1 MTVQEIQEIGFE
13 KAVFGGYDM
22 KSVDTFLERVAEEFA
37 AMQKENA
44 AMKAKMK
51 VLVDK
56 IEEYRGVEEGM
67 HRTLL
72 TAQSIAQETI
82 DKAKKEA
89 EEIIAS
95 AKDETANK
103 VKDTQA
109 EINTEEQKL
118 ETARKNTAEFI
129 AHVAKLYQSQ
139 ARALAELA
147 KGENLAPVQ
156 QTEDAKNTN
165 ATGKGDAPV
174 EDATRKFDFG
184 ELQFAEV
191 EFTRCIFHW
200 CIALPSRICV
210 LCIFSLLYRSEV
222 FALRQLCQRSCLRL
236 IQLCYMS
243 DKLSSVLAG
252 SLQFLFLGVDFRLGV
267 FHLVCGFIL
276 RRSNDLLCFLLR
288 LVDCLLCNR
297 LSGQQGTVHSFFNT
311 AVFFNFIDQHLHF
324 CLHSSVFLLHR
335 CKFLCNT
342 LEKSIDRLHVISAEN
357 RFFKADFLYFLHR
370 HMFFLRLY
378 IICRTDTE
386 KWSGCARPKSAP
398 FVRQA

>member
-67 HRTLL
+67 HRTLRPHSRLHRRQL
-72 TAQSIAQETI
+72 TRRRRT
-82 DKAKKEA
+82 

-103 VKDTQA
+103 VKNTQA

-156 QTEDAKNTN
+156 QTEMSKKHKCDWEGRCTSGRCN
-165 ATGKGDAPV
+165 A
-174 EDATRKFDFG
+174 
-184 ELQFAEV
+184 
-191 EFTRCIFHW
+191 
-200 CIALPSRICV
+200 
-210 LCIFSLLYRSEV
+210 
-222 FALRQLCQRSCLRL
+222 
-236 IQLCYMS
+236 
-243 DKLSSVLAG
+243 
-252 SLQFLFLGVDFRLGV
+252 
-267 FHLVCGFIL
+267 
-276 RRSNDLLCFLLR
+276 
-288 LVDCLLCNR
+288 
-297 LSGQQGTVHSFFNT
+297 
-311 AVFFNFIDQHLHF
+311 
-324 CLHSSVFLLHR
+324 
-335 CKFLCNT
+335 
-342 LEKSIDRLHVISAEN
+342 
-357 RFFKADFLYFLHR
+357 
-370 HMFFLRLY
+370 
-378 IICRTDTE
+378 
-386 KWSGCARPKSAP
+386 
-398 FVRQA
+398 

>member
-118 ETARKNTAEFI
+118 EAARKNTAEFI

-156 QTEDAKNTN
+156 PTEAAKITN
-165 ATGKGDAPV
+165 ATEKGDAPV
-174 EDATRKFDFG
+174 EDATRKLDFG
-184 ELQFAEV
+184 ELQF
-191 EFTRCIFHW
+191 
-200 CIALPSRICV
+200 
-210 LCIFSLLYRSEV
+210 
-222 FALRQLCQRSCLRL
+222 
-236 IQLCYMS
+236 
-243 DKLSSVLAG
+243 
-252 SLQFLFLGVDFRLGV
+252 
-267 FHLVCGFIL
+267 
-276 RRSNDLLCFLLR
+276 
-288 LVDCLLCNR
+288 
-297 LSGQQGTVHSFFNT
+297 GTEY
-311 AVFFNFIDQHLHF
+311 D
-324 CLHSSVFLLHR
+324 
-335 CKFLCNT
+335 
-342 LEKSIDRLHVISAEN
+342 
-357 RFFKADFLYFLHR
+357 
-370 HMFFLRLY
+370 
-378 IICRTDTE
+378 
-386 KWSGCARPKSAP
+386 PKD
-398 FVRQA
+398 VK

>member
-118 ETARKNTAEFI
+118 EAARKNTAEFI

-156 QTEDAKNTN
+156 PTEAAKTTN
-165 ATGKGDAPV
+165 ATAKGDAPV

-184 ELQFAEV
+184 ELQF
-191 EFTRCIFHW
+191 
-200 CIALPSRICV
+200 
-210 LCIFSLLYRSEV
+210 
-222 FALRQLCQRSCLRL
+222 
-236 IQLCYMS
+236 
-243 DKLSSVLAG
+243 
-252 SLQFLFLGVDFRLGV
+252 
-267 FHLVCGFIL
+267 
-276 RRSNDLLCFLLR
+276 
-288 LVDCLLCNR
+288 
-297 LSGQQGTVHSFFNT
+297 GTEY
-311 AVFFNFIDQHLHF
+311 D
-324 CLHSSVFLLHR
+324 
-335 CKFLCNT
+335 
-342 LEKSIDRLHVISAEN
+342 
-357 RFFKADFLYFLHR
+357 
-370 HMFFLRLY
+370 
-378 IICRTDTE
+378 
-386 KWSGCARPKSAP
+386 PKD
-398 FVRQA
+398 VK

>member
-118 ETARKNTAEFI
+118 EAARKNTAEFI
-129 AHVAKLYQSQ
+129 AHVVKLYQSQ

-156 QTEDAKNTN
+156 PIEDAKNTN

-184 ELQFAEV
+184 ELQF
-191 EFTRCIFHW
+191 
-200 CIALPSRICV
+200 
-210 LCIFSLLYRSEV
+210 
-222 FALRQLCQRSCLRL
+222 
-236 IQLCYMS
+236 
-243 DKLSSVLAG
+243 
-252 SLQFLFLGVDFRLGV
+252 
-267 FHLVCGFIL
+267 
-276 RRSNDLLCFLLR
+276 
-288 LVDCLLCNR
+288 
-297 LSGQQGTVHSFFNT
+297 GTEY
-311 AVFFNFIDQHLHF
+311 D
-324 CLHSSVFLLHR
+324 
-335 CKFLCNT
+335 
-342 LEKSIDRLHVISAEN
+342 
-357 RFFKADFLYFLHR
+357 
-370 HMFFLRLY
+370 
-378 IICRTDTE
+378 
-386 KWSGCARPKSAP
+386 PKD
-398 FVRQA
+398 VK

>member
-147 KGENLAPVQ
+147 K
-156 QTEDAKNTN
+156 AKTSL
-165 ATGKGDAPV
+165 
-174 EDATRKFDFG
+174 RY
-184 ELQFAEV
+184 
-191 EFTRCIFHW
+191 
-200 CIALPSRICV
+200 SR
-210 LCIFSLLYRSEV
+210 LKM
-222 FALRQLCQRSCLRL
+222 QRT
-236 IQLCYMS
+236 QM
-243 DKLSSVLAG
+243 
-252 SLQFLFLGVDFRLGV
+252 RLGRAMHQWKMQRV
-267 FHLVCGFIL
+267 NSTSANCSSALNTT
-276 RRSNDLLCFLLR
+276 RRT
-288 LVDCLLCNR
+288 
-297 LSGQQGTVHSFFNT
+297 LS
-311 AVFFNFIDQHLHF
+311 
-324 CLHSSVFLLHR
+324 
-335 CKFLCNT
+335 K
-342 LEKSIDRLHVISAEN
+342 
-357 RFFKADFLYFLHR
+357 
-370 HMFFLRLY
+370 
-378 IICRTDTE
+378 
-386 KWSGCARPKSAP
+386 
-398 FVRQA
+398 